1 MAARASSTRILGCT
15 FIVKPFGKVLHF
27 REIFEW
33 QAVGPHCFTMA
44 QWVPKASKGF
54 QWRERGSKASRKPRD
69 LPNLSGRFK
78 RLRQFSRSIGSERL
92 ERISKG
98 VGGFQMFLE
107 FSVGFNEFKTSK
119 LRVSNG
125 IKSKPRKGFVLKG
138 MGSFENHAGRSD
150 SKGCTICSWFWNM
163 SQKEVNDD
171 EDF

>member
-33 QAVGPHCFTMA
+33 QAVGPHRFTMA

-107 FSVGFNEFKTSK
+107 FSVGFQRVQNSKAQGFKWHQIQTSER
-119 LRVSNG
+119 LRFERYG
-125 IKSKPRKGFVLKG
+125 ELRKPR
-138 MGSFENHAGRSD
+138 GS
-150 SKGCTICSWFWNM
+150 K
-163 SQKEVNDD
+163 
-171 EDF
+171 

>member
-1 MAARASSTRILGCT
+1 MASGGPTLFHNGKRWAH
-15 FIVKPFGKVLHF
+15 IVS
-27 REIFEW
+27 
-33 QAVGPHCFTMA
+33 
-44 QWVPKASKGF
+44 QWPGGF
-54 QWRERGSKASRKPRD
+54 QKLRKVSNGANGAQKLPETQGSPKSFWQVQKVPTI
-69 LPNLSGRFK
+69 
-78 RLRQFSRSIGSERL
+78 SRSIGSERL

-138 MGSFENHAGRSD
+138 MGSFGNHAGRSD